1 MLFDPVVIL
10 SLFLLRSLSLSL
22 SLCVSLYLKPSEPY
36 SFPMLSS
43 KTSRKR
49 RHLEDNDDVDDFL
62 NQLRPAP
69 FLMQHLP
76 SISISQSSPPSSPRD
91 SSPIPNDRNDG
102 PAPEISPASQDFLKG
117 LSHLSVLGPQER
129 CDDIDDFL
137 DFPEASSNW
146 LVLPLVPFLLLSL
159 IWTSCLF
166 VLLVTNLPLIPSL
179 LRSLQSPSPSQT
191 AASSRKM
198 TPRRPAC

>member
-1 MLFDPVVIL
+1 MLIDPVVIL
-10 SLFLLRSLSLSL
+10 SLSVPSLSLT
-22 SLCVSLYLKPSEPY
+22 LCLSLYLKPSEPS
-36 SFPMLSS
+36 SFPMFSS

-49 RHLEDNDDVDDFL
+49 QLDNDGVDDFL
-62 NQLRPAP
+62 DQLRPAP
-69 FLMQHLP
+69 FLTQHLP

-137 DFPEASSNW
+137 DFLEASSNW